1 MVWTAVGTFD
11 PTSFIGRSK
20 LSDIQ
25 IKHLVN
31 KQPVGITV
39 LNKHSTLGQVA
50 AMSSCFKVS
59 LVFVSGN

>member
-1 MVWTAVGTFD
+1 
-11 PTSFIGRSK
+11 

-31 KQPVGITV
+31 KQTVGITV

-50 AMSSCFKVS
+50 AMSSCFKVR